1 MTPGIQKWLA
11 RTNHLGQ
18 IRYIGTRGLGYSVW
32 ERVMKRA
39 LQCGYVSAN
48 AFGEYEITDAGR
60 AALAA
65 ADGAVTQD
73 KRHG

>member
-1 MTPGIQKWLA
+1 MMTPGIKKWLLRA
-11 RTNHLGQ
+11 NHLGQ

-60 AALAA
+60 AALIAEERA
-65 ADGAVTQD
+65 T
-73 KRHG
+73 K